1 MTAGSRIARCSVCV
15 ALVLCCSTAVA
26 SARMKEPY
34 SGVHSTR
41 VAQAVGNESIVPSPA
56 PVAGPDDAVATD
68 QPVADTIP
76 PEAATPAPTPADVV
90 VPTVAPT
97 RKTRKTVGPTPAP
110 TGKKQIQLL

>member
-1 MTAGSRIARCSVCV
+1 MTAGSWIARCSAII
-15 ALVLCCSTAVA
+15 ALVYLCYTAAA

-34 SGVHSTR
+34 RGVHSTR
-41 VAQAVGNESIVPSPA
+41 VAQAVGDEPSIVPSPA
-56 PVAGPDDAVATD
+56 PVAGPDAVATD

-110 TGKKQIQLL
+110 TGE

>member
-1 MTAGSRIARCSVCV
+1 
-15 ALVLCCSTAVA
+15 
-26 SARMKEPY
+26 MKEPY
-34 SGVHSTR
+34 RGVHSTR
-41 VAQAVGNESIVPSPA
+41 VAQAVGDEPSIVPSPA
-56 PVAGPDDAVATD
+56 PVAGPDAVATD

-110 TGKKQIQLL
+110 TGE